1 MVRHGI
7 LILSV
12 AAVLLYSNIAAAVEI
27 WEIQGSGM
35 ASPLEGQR
43 VTTADNVVFAVGE
56 TGFFMQ
62 TPDERSD
69 EDELTSDGIW
79 VFTVSA
85 PEVEVGDSVEVVAT
99 VVEYYG
105 LTELGGTPVVSVTA
119 SGVALPRAVAFDA
132 ERPVGDQPWD
142 PTTLE
147 RFEGMRIVIDAGI
160 ICGPTDSY
168 GDVGIAA
175 GQGRLRREPGI
186 EWPGLEDLPLWDG
199 NPEGFEMN
207 PDALGL
213 PDGVFAA
220 GTSFQAEGGLTYV
233 WGDYQL
239 WPSRLDLGSSPTLP
253 LAPPLTHGLALRVAA
268 QNVERLGPRL
278 SEDYEVELVKDALQ
292 IVDVLRLPEI
302 VVIEEVED
310 LDALEDLASAI
321 MDLVPGVFYRASLIE
336 GHGYGGINVGF
347 LVQNGVTMVREEQ
360 IGADV
365 LFDWD
370 GSRLYDRPP
379 LVLEC
384 SVPATDIDLTVVAVH
399 LRSLRGIDDD
409 HDGPRVRAKRDAQ
422 ARWLAGWLQERQI
435 ERPAEALLVAGD
447 FNAFEFTDGYV
458 DVIGQ
463 ITGTPDPAGALFPAS
478 AEVDPPLFDV
488 ASLLPADQRYTYVY
502 HGNTQV
508 LDHILV
514 NRRAMP
520 LVAAVHAVRG
530 NADVSEALADDPNT
544 PLRSSDHDGLVLTLI
559 STQAR
564 NPRGGRTGG

>member
-1 MVRHGI
+1 
-7 LILSV
+7 
-12 AAVLLYSNIAAAVEI
+12 
-27 WEIQGSGM
+27 
-35 ASPLEGQR
+35 
-43 VTTADNVVFAVGE
+43 VVFDE
-56 TGFFMQ
+56 TK
-62 TPDERSD
+62 
-69 EDELTSDGIW
+69 
-79 VFTVSA
+79 
-85 PEVEVGDSVEVVAT
+85 
-99 VVEYYG
+99 
-105 LTELGGTPVVSVTA
+105 
-119 SGVALPRAVAFDA
+119 
-132 ERPVGDQPWD
+132 PVGDQPWE

-147 RFEGMRIVIDAGI
+147 RYEGMRIVIDEGI

-175 GQGRLRREPGI
+175 GPDRLRREPGI

-220 GTSFQAEGGLTYV
+220 GTPFQAEGGLTYA

-239 WPSRLDLGSSPTLP
+239 WPSRLDFGPSPTLP
-253 LAPPLTHGLALRVAA
+253 VPPPPTRGRVLRVAT

-278 SEDYEVELVKDALQ
+278 SEDYDVELAKDALQ
-292 IVDVLRLPEI
+292 IVDVLLLPEI

-310 LDALEDLASAI
+310 LGALEDLASAI
-321 MDLVPGVFYRASLIE
+321 MDLEPGVFYRASLIE

-347 LVQNGVTMVREEQ
+347 LVQNGVTIVREEQ

-370 GSRLYDRPP
+370 GSRLFDRPP

-384 SVPATDIDLTVVAVH
+384 SVPATGIDLTVVAVH

-422 ARWLAGWLQERQI
+422 ARWLAGRLQERQI

-458 DVIGQ
+458 DVMGQ

-478 AEVDPPLFDV
+478 AVVDPPLFDV
-488 ASLLPADQRYTYVY
+488 VNLLPADQRYTYVY

-508 LDHILV
+508 LDHFLV
-514 NRRAMP
+514 NRNAMP
-520 LVAAVHAVRG
+520 LLATVHAVRG
-530 NADVSEALADDPNT
+530 NADVSEVLAEDPNT
-544 PLRSSDHDGLVLTLI
+544 PLRSSDHDGLVLTLAL
-559 STQAR
+559 TQAR
-564 NPRGGRTGG
+564 NPRDGRTGG